1 MTLVFAVIVF
11 AVMILETLLSARND
25 RGLRALGAV
34 EPQDD
39 VYPWMQFAYPGSF
52 VAMFAEGALRGVT
65 WDAMTA
71 AGIAVFV
78 AAKAIKYW
86 AIVTLGP
93 RWTFRVLV
101 PPGSVQT
108 ARGPYRWLRHP
119 NYVGV
124 EGEIVGVALAMHA
137 LVSGPIAAVGFGL
150 ILWMRIRVEEIALAR
165 PERTSAA
172 SEPRA
177 RSEPAKRRASA
188 RVGESEGRS
197 PSDENEGKIR
207 R

>member
-1 MTLVFAVIVF
+1 MFVTVFAAIVF
-11 AVMILETLLSARND
+11 AVMILETAISARNE

-34 EPQDD
+34 EPRDD

-52 VAMFAEGALRGVT
+52 LAMFVEGLLRGAR
-65 WDAMTA
+65 WDAVTA
-71 AGIAVFV
+71 AGLAVLV

-86 AIVTLGP
+86 AIATLGA

-101 PPGSVQT
+101 PPGSVTT

-124 EGEIVGVALAMHA
+124 EGEIVGIALAMHA
-137 LVSGPIAAVGFGL
+137 LASGPIAAVGFAL
-150 ILWMRIRVEEIALAR
+150 LLWMRIRVEETALA
-165 PERTSAA
+165 T
-172 SEPRA
+172 
-177 RSEPAKRRASA
+177 
-188 RVGESEGRS
+188 
-197 PSDENEGKIR
+197 GKIR